1 MRWLSLAAN
10 KGQARAQAMLGDVL
24 FKGETGGPRQAAL
37 GLMWLTLARDNAT
50 AEDGWVAEMHQAAFN
65 KATDDE
71 RQLAL
76 VFLERWLKN
85 RRD

>member
-1 MRWLSLAAN
+1 
-10 KGQARAQAMLGDVL
+10 
-24 FKGETGGPRQAAL
+24 
-37 GLMWLTLARDNAT
+37 
-50 AEDGWVAEMHQAAFN
+50 MHDAAF
-65 KATDDE
+65 KQASDDE